1 MITEMSQH
9 KENVS
14 AAAMGAEMA
23 PGEQSD
29 AEHFQSWAN
38 NMLIMFEKTLKSM
51 PGYCA
56 DAMQPM
62 LQRFES
68 TCSSME
74 KFLKEKDRSPKRIK

>member
-14 AAAMGAEMA
+14 AGAAAMA

-29 AEHFQSWAN
+29 SENFQMWAN
-38 NMLIMFEKTLKSM
+38 NMLIMFDKTLKSM

-74 KFLKEKDRSPKRIK
+74 KFLKENDKSPKKIK

>member
-1 MITEMSQH
+1 MSQRT
-9 KENVS
+9 ENVS
-14 AAAMGAEMA
+14 AAAVGAAMA
-23 PGEQSD
+23 PEVQSD
-29 AEHFQSWAN
+29 AENFQMLAN
-38 NMLIMFEKTLKSM
+38 NMLVMFDKTLKSM

-74 KFLKEKDRSPKRIK
+74 KFLKENDKSPKRIK

>member
-1 MITEMSQH
+1 MSQQT
-9 KENVS
+9 ENVRV
-14 AAAMGAEMA
+14 AAEETAAMA

-29 AEHFQSWAN
+29 AENFQMWAN
-38 NMLIMFEKTLKSM
+38 NMLVMFDKTLKSM

-62 LQRFES
+62 LQRFET

-74 KFLKEKDRSPKRIK
+74 KFLKENDKSPKRIK

>member
-1 MITEMSQH
+1 MSQRT
-9 KENVS
+9 ENVS
-14 AAAMGAEMA
+14 AAAVGAAMA
-23 PGEQSD
+23 PEVQSD
-29 AEHFQSWAN
+29 AENFQMWAN
-38 NMLIMFEKTLKSM
+38 NMLVMFDKTLKSM

-74 KFLKEKDRSPKRIK
+74 KFLKENDKSPKRIN